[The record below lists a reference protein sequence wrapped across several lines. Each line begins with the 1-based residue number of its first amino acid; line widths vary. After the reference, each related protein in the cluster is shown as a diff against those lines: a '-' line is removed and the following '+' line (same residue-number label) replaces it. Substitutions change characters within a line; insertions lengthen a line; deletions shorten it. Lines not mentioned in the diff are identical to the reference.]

1 MNLSILFNL
10 SLSIAISTCI
20 LHRGGSTAGLCMG
33 EGLNCL
39 FNVKCF
45 SALLLA
51 IGNIAIW
58 GDHGPCSPGSAPV
71 LQIDTLHKYTTSS
84 LVNCF
89 LQCRNAGKFRNMF
102 FGSKSCI
109 TNPLSAR
116 MRLLVFKK
124 TAAYSSSNANVE
136 RKKYSDL

>member
-20 LHRGGSTAGLCMG
+20 LHRGRSTAGLCKA
-33 EGLNCL
+33 GLNCL
-39 FNVKCF
+39 FHVESF
-45 SALLLA
+45 STLLLA
-51 IGNIAIW
+51 IGSIAIW
-58 GDHGPCSPGSAPV
+58 GDQGPCPLGSVPV
-71 LQIDTLHKYTTSS
+71 LQLDTLHEYTTTS
-84 LVNCF
+84 LVNWC
-89 LQCRNAGKFRNMF
+89 LPCRNAGKFMNMF

-116 MRLLVFKK
+116 MRLIVFKK

-136 RKKYSDL
+136 RKRI